1 MRSKDLEKETYKMKS
16 FWKYTWGIIPLI
28 LSLLIT
34 GCITFEEKDTYYPTE
49 GEILLY
55 PEAGELRDAQPG
67 DLFIVTQ
74 NTVEDVP
81 LTSRLI
87 HEVAEMSGEAVVS
100 VYVTTQTTARISL
113 LPIPGWGTPVEV
125 PGSAL
130 GSGFFIHPYGYLI
143 TNNHVIEH
151 ANEIKVMTRE
161 GEDFEVTLVARDPVF
176 DLALLQVL
184 EADHEFPI
192 LPMGDSEDIG
202 VGDLVIAVGNPLGLG
217 HTVTQGIISQ
227 TGRDLEAYLQEQET
241 EGEEERRQILYI
253 QTSTAINPGSSGG
266 PLITLTGAW
275 IGVNTAGITQA
286 QNIGF
291 AVPSSQVREFLDNI
305 RAGNGEM
312 VSAENE

>member
-1 MRSKDLEKETYKMKS
+1 MWL
-16 FWKYTWGIIPLI
+16 ILPLI
-28 LSLLIT
+28 LVLLFS
-34 GCITFEEKDTYYPTE
+34 GCVTFEEKDTYYPQE

-55 PEAGELRDAQPG
+55 PKARALRDAQPG
-67 DLFIVTQ
+67 DLFVVTS

-100 VYVTTQTTARISL
+100 VYVTTSTTARVSL

-130 GSGFFIHPYGYLI
+130 GSGFFIHPSGYLL
-143 TNNHVIEH
+143 TNDHVIKD
-151 ANEIKVMTRE
+151 ADEIKVKTW
-161 GEDFEVTLVARDPVF
+161 GGDDFEVAIVARDPTF
-176 DLALLQVL
+176 DLALLHVV
-184 EADHEFPI
+184 EADREFPT
-192 LPMGDSEDIG
+192 LPMGDSEEIG
-202 VGDLVIAVGNPLGLG
+202 VGDFVIAVGNPLGLG

-227 TGRDLEAYLQEQET
+227 TGRNLAAYLQEQKT
-241 EGEEERRQILYI
+241 EEEEEKRHILYL

-275 IGVNTAGITQA
+275 IGVNTAGITEA

-291 AVPSSQVREFLDNI
+291 AVPSSQVREFLDNV
-305 RAGNGEM
+305 RAGNGET
-312 VSAENE
+312 VPTEPE